1 METSFEGRARGERFA
16 WVDKV
21 QALSMLSIAVNHKI
35 GADTHWWR
43 SCVIRPL
50 TGRQNNERSIQRRRE
65 GEGGG
70 SRGSRSPNLD
80 LKNSR
85 FVDVRVM
92 EASNDATRRHAS
104 ADRLQLESTYRLLLY
119 PPCLRYVSL
128 SAVSLS
134 YAIQPFLFFFFF
146 FSFSIKE
153 RLIIVHYKY
162 TNRVTLF
169 R

>member
-1 METSFEGRARGERFA
+1 M
-16 WVDKV
+16 
-21 QALSMLSIAVNHKI
+21 M
-35 GADTHWWR
+35 
-43 SCVIRPL
+43 
-50 TGRQNNERSIQRRRE
+50 QRE
-65 GEGGG
+65 
-70 SRGSRSPNLD
+70 
-80 LKNSR
+80 
-85 FVDVRVM
+85 
-92 EASNDATRRHAS
+92 S

-134 YAIQPFLFFFFF
+134 YAIQPFLFSFF
-146 FSFSIKE
+146 FSFLFFSIKE